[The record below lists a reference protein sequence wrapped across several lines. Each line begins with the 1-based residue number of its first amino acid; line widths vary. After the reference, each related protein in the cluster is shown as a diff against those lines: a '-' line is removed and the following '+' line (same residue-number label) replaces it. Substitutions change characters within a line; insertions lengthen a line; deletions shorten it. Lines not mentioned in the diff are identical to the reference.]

1 LTESN
6 ADQETIFLW
15 VRYLPEEVNQG
26 YWLAYV
32 FQRLALQMVLS
43 YAWAA
48 ILAFGYVQYS
58 VLPEVDDFF
67 QPDYL
72 PTLLIAVVGIP
83 LTVCAIIWIVIR
95 SRTEKSFYIRP
106 NFHFPMLYLIDRDGI
121 RMQFASGSGLIEWRY
136 FNLLIETGD
145 SFALV
150 STPREVFVLPKRCFS
165 SREEVAAAKKL
176 LVSKIRTYKK
186 VGRDRDDIV
195 FGKQAISSVIID
207 GQEFPV
213 PGMLQGLNQ
222 GDLPAV
228 DQGAVSAA
236 DQGAEPAADQSAV
249 SAADQSAVPSD
260 SSSDFSAGTQSSP
273 IADSAGASGGAQTA
287 AGADANGDFDSSAAA
302 GATAKV
308 DAPVVIPGSVPASA
322 SAKAPAYS
330 GLVVECTYQD
340 GEIKEAQRVY
350 FFRKVLPRLGLV
362 YLALG
367 LGAPLLTSLIGWV
380 WNVPEMNQLIWGP
393 NMQLLAVVL
402 PLYLVQSWTF
412 YRRTVRAPDNDR
424 FKNAVGFSFNSAGCS
439 MRTGEH
445 YSMLAWLHFVECW
458 ETDSQFMLL
467 FGSGGRAMY
476 VIPKRVFDSE
486 QLQYLAKLLQKN
498 VRRYRVLM

>member
-1 LTESN
+1 MTESD

-32 FQRLALQMVLS
+32 YQRLALQMVLS

-58 VLPEVDDFF
+58 VLPEVDDFL

-150 STPREVFVLPKRCFS
+150 STPKEVFVLPKRCFS
-165 SREEVAAAKKL
+165 SREEVVAAKKL

-213 PGMLQGLNQ
+213 PGMLQGIN
-222 GDLPAV
+222 
-228 DQGAVSAA
+228 QGAV
-236 DQGAEPAADQSAV
+236 PAADQSAV
-249 SAADQSAVPSD
+249 PVDPTGL
-260 SSSDFSAGTQSSP
+260 SAGTQSSP
-273 IADSAGASGGAQTA
+273 TADSAGASG
-287 AGADANGDFDSSAAA
+287 DLESSAGV

-308 DAPVVIPGSVPASA
+308 DAVVTPGSVTASASASA
-322 SAKAPAYS
+322 SAKASAYS

-340 GEIKEAQRVY
+340 GEIKEAQRIY

-393 NMQLLAVVL
+393 NMQLLGIIL

-476 VIPKRVFDSE
+476 VIPKRVFDGE
-486 QLQYLAKLLQKN
+486 QLQYLVKLLQKN